1 MPSARADARPIGV
14 FDSGVGGLTVLSE
27 IRRRLPNESTIY
39 LGDNARAPYGP
50 RPADEVQR
58 FTLAAV
64 AALLAHDVKVLV
76 VACNTATAQALPQVR
91 AVSHVPVIGVVRPGA
106 LAVAAATRSGH
117 VGVLATAGTVGSG
130 AYPRAILEARADI
143 VVHQQA
149 CPDLVPLVEAGTLG
163 GTEIEGA
170 VDRYL
175 DDLRQQ
181 DAGIDTLLLG
191 CTHYPL
197 LRPLIERAAGAGV
210 AVVDSAFTTAL
221 AVEDL
226 LDELRARAPESRE
239 SPESAVSPGSSD
251 SAVSPGS
258 SDSTDVAAHRIL
270 TTGDVDAFSNVA
282 ERVFGAE
289 LPAVERVT
297 VEQVAFARAADAP
310 GDVQATDVGPAG
322 SRTSIEAASARRG

>member
-1 MPSARADARPIGV
+1 MRADRSDPRPIGV

-27 IRRRLPNESTIY
+27 IRRRLPDEATIY

-64 AALLAHDVKVLV
+64 TALLDHDVKLLV
-76 VACNTATAQALPQVR
+76 VACNTATAQALPEVR
-91 AVSHVPVIGVVRPGA
+91 SVSDVPVIGVVRPGA

-117 VGVLATAGTVGSG
+117 VGVLATAGTVASD
-130 AYPRAILEARADI
+130 AYPRAIRDARASL

-149 CPDLVPLVEAGTLG
+149 CPDLVPLVEGGTLEG
-163 GTEIEGA
+163 PLIEAA
-170 VDRYL
+170 VTRYL
-175 DDLRQQ
+175 DALRDQ
-181 DAGIDTLLLG
+181 DAEIDTLLLG

-197 LRPLIERAAGAGV
+197 LRPLIERIAGERV

-226 LDELRARAPESRE
+226 LDELRARAP
-239 SPESAVSPGSSD
+239 
-251 SAVSPGS
+251 
-258 SDSTDVAAHRIL
+258 AAGAKANGGHRIM
-270 TTGDVDAFSNVA
+270 TTGDVEAFSGVA

-289 LPAVERVT
+289 LPAVEEVT
-297 VEQVAFARAADAP
+297 VEVGSGVAADRESS
-310 GDVQATDVGPAG
+310 T
-322 SRTSIEAASARRG
+322 EAASVRRG